1 MANRPASFRQVDV
14 SRALKGAKAAGF
26 AVGRVEISTD
36 GRIVILPLSATP
48 EPDDAGNPW
57 DETLKNEQAP
67 IS

>member
-1 MANRPASFRQVDV
+1 MANRPAPFRQADI

-36 GRIVILPLSATP
+36 GRIVILPLAATAIED
-48 EPDDAGNPW
+48 EPGNAW
-57 DETLKNEQAP
+57 DEVLKNEQTP